1 MAEKDSIFQR
11 GQIRGYLFEM
21 AILHLLLNNGFSRIS
36 GNKTSKKDK
45 NQVNRVRENRPFFV
59 ELRGRGGWHQIDCPC
74 DYSILSPF
82 MYPIRLIGEVKYYNR
97 LVDKDTVRQFVGV
110 LRDIQENYIVPVELE
125 EEKKTRLP
133 KLPCRYIEVGTIFA
147 AKGFTRTAELLAY
160 AQGIKTISYK
170 NNLMVNSIKEVIDR
184 LEKKIPYEIF
194 KSNEVSILQYINDC
208 FDSYDDKMKIGKT
221 SRLDSFVT
229 DSSLDGDGIDT
240 DIIQLVEATKRIKS
254 DVFATTYEGIVIH
267 FLSDSVFPEHVF
279 YDQDVKDCKIHYSR
293 NANNG
298 IDFWLTIDKADD
310 VRFYFTPPELL
321 LEAVN
326 TSFESGLREKGIMFK
341 ELTFTREID
350 GKIRILKLRINKK
363 WLDNLKKGIREAN
376 QLD

>member
-21 AILHLLLNNGFSRIS
+21 AILHLLLNNGFKRVAS
-36 GNKTSKKDK
+36 NKTSKKNK

-97 LVDKDTVRQFVGV
+97 LVGNDTVREFVGV
-110 LRDIQENYIVPVELE
+110 LRDIQENYIVPVGLE
-125 EEKKTRLP
+125 EEKKTRFS

-147 AKGFTRTAELLAY
+147 AKGFNRSAELLAY
-160 AQGIKTISYK
+160 AHGIKTVSYK

-208 FDSYDDKMKIGKT
+208 FDSSFDEMAIGKT
-221 SRLDSFVT
+221 RHLYSFVN
-229 DSSLDGDGIDT
+229 DSSLDSYGIVS

-254 DVFATTYEGIVIH
+254 DFFATTYEGIVIH
-267 FLSDSVFPEHVF
+267 FLCDSVFPEHVF

-293 NANNG
+293 NANNS
-298 IDFWLTIDKADD
+298 IDFWLTIDKADN
-310 VRFYFTPPELL
+310 VRFYYTPPELL

-326 TSFESGLREKGIMFK
+326 TSFESGLREKGTLFK
-341 ELTFTREID
+341 ELTFTRDIE
-350 GKIRILKLRINKK
+350 GKMRILKLRINKK

>member
-21 AILHLLLNNGFSRIS
+21 AILHLLLNNGFSRVS

-82 MYPIRLIGEVKYYNR
+82 MYPIRLIGEVKYYDR
-97 LVDKDTVRQFVGV
+97 LVGKDTVRQFVGV

-170 NNLMVNSIKEVIDR
+170 NNLMVKSIKEVIDR

-221 SRLDSFVT
+221 SRPDSFVT
-229 DSSLDGDGIDT
+229 DSSLDGDGIDS

-254 DVFATTYEGIVIH
+254 DFFATTYEGIVIH

-279 YDQDVKDCKIHYSR
+279 YGQDVKDCKIHYSR
-293 NANNG
+293 NANNR

-310 VRFYFTPPELL
+310 VRFYFTPPGLL
-321 LEAVN
+321 LESVN
-326 TSFESGLREKGIMFK
+326 KSYESGLREKGIIFK

-350 GKIRILKLRINKK
+350 GKMRLLKLHINKK